1 MQKLDMSLDVTAC
14 LKALSSAFFQYRSH
28 ATEQNTK
35 DLERQIDV
43 LIGLTSSGKPLH
55 GFVPKELLP
64 AECLSSLVGLL
75 SASNVKLSL
84 NSKAMVLLF
93 NLAND
98 PETREVLQSTYDLT
112 STLAAL
118 LHRNHL
124 ASNEK
129 VILQCLQLLEKV
141 TYGCKITTP
150 SGYVEELIRYLVAN
164 IQLPE
169 SDLTI
174 PCLGLLTNLCRH
186 NLPIQAHVKALEN
199 IKSLYRTL
207 IAFLSH
213 SNLTVIVFA
222 LSILTS
228 LSLHEQL
235 GEKLFNSK
243 NIHQTFQLV
252 FTFLINGEGPT
263 TRRSSVDLFV
273 DLLVSPKIQQ
283 SLLIHEHLLFYLEQT
298 LALLHLHQAE
308 EVAKVFELLL
318 TFCTVAGLRSLVC
331 KALLT
336 PANSKPKDPNVNS
349 SYDIVLYWVNQSVD
363 THSTVSIKALDFIKE
378 IYEELVDGGLLS
390 QLSPRTSDLI
400 SVLTTL
406 LIPPMEIDGTI
417 LRQKCTQINKA
428 LEVLSVLCFDDSL
441 KSVVME
447 NLQLDYW
454 WKLLEYQYQHNCI
467 STRSSLAMSWS
478 SEGVSVVLQML
489 DLLCKLKDDVVGLKE
504 QLVSAL
510 QDQRLVPFLA
520 RALSSESRDSV
531 QKALRVLSEATN
543 LPDFQAIWLGDLIA
557 SNNAAREE
565 EMALLRRPND
575 AELSPPSSPRHQV
588 SVANGRNTAPLRPVG
603 PQHVSVKIKPPPR
616 NLQYDANIESLI
628 EKMKSGLEI
637 KPDPHASEIMDI
649 YEAKLAALVTK
660 ESHLQDL
667 LEAKALALSQADRL
681 ISQYRCRR
689 AQSEAEC
696 AKLMQLLQTT
706 EKKAEKQ
713 AEQINELLQAQKAA
727 TKEMEVMLRHNENL
741 KVVEEEHE
749 QLKIAFAEQSQ
760 RLETSQRSLMAA
772 QDEHKA
778 LSDLNEM
785 LRRHNDNLKSQHDC
799 TTKQLQELETERKK
813 VVQQLKEKDSK
824 CQELR
829 KSLSKQQEETKQR
842 EKENEEL
849 QNKNESL
856 KSDLSK
862 ADKERKELAHKL
874 SSLELICR
882 QNEEV
887 IKKREVAIKELQSE
901 LDRQAQIA
909 AMIHNLSSGKVPI
922 SYAGNSS

>member
-1 MQKLDMSLDVTAC
+1 MSLDVTAC
-14 LKALSSAFFQYRSH
+14 LKALSSAFCQYRSH
-28 ATEQNTK
+28 NTDHNTK

-43 LIGLTSSGKPLH
+43 LIGITSAGKPLR
-55 GFVPKELLP
+55 GFNAKELLP

-75 SASNVKLSL
+75 SESSVKPSL
-84 NSKAMVLLF
+84 HTKSMALLF

-98 PETREVLQSTYDLT
+98 RSTRETLHSTYHLT

-118 LHRNHL
+118 LHKHHL
-124 ASNEK
+124 ASNGK
-129 VILQCLQLLEKV
+129 MILQCLKLLERV
-141 TYGCKITTP
+141 TYGCKFTTP
-150 SGYVEELIRYLVAN
+150 SGYIGELIRYLVNN
-164 IQLPE
+164 IQMQE

-174 PCLGLLTNLCRH
+174 PCLGLLANLCRH

-252 FTFLINGEGPT
+252 FTFLINGEGST

-273 DLLVSPKIQQ
+273 DLLASPKIQQ
-283 SLLIHEHLLFYLEQT
+283 SLLIHEHLAFYLEQI
-298 LALLHLHQAE
+298 LALLHLNQADE
-308 EVAKVFELLL
+308 AVKVFELLL
-318 TFCTVAGLRSLVC
+318 TFCSVTGLRCLVC
-331 KALLT
+331 RALFS
-336 PANSKPKDPNVNS
+336 PASSKPKDPNVNS
-349 SYDIVLYWVNQSVD
+349 AYDAVLYWASQSVD
-363 THSTVSIKALDFIKE
+363 THSTVSLKALDFIKE
-378 IYEELVDGGLLS
+378 IYEELVDGGLLD
-390 QLSPRTSDLI
+390 QLSPPTSDLV
-400 SVLTTL
+400 SVLTQL
-406 LIPPMEIDGTI
+406 LVPPTEIDGSLLKQT
-417 LRQKCTQINKA
+417 CAQINKA
-428 LEVLSVLCFDDSL
+428 MEVLNVLCFEDSL
-441 KSVVME
+441 KSIVLGHIKLE
-447 NLQLDYW
+447 CW
-454 WKLLEYQYQHNCI
+454 WKLLEYQYQHNSI
-467 STRSSLAMSWS
+467 GTKSTLALPWS
-478 SEGVSVVLQML
+478 QEGVNLVLQML
-489 DLLCKLKDDVVGLKE
+489 DLLCKLKNDITGLK
-504 QLVSAL
+504 LASAL

-520 RALSSESRDSV
+520 RAMSSDSRDSV
-531 QKALRVLSEATN
+531 QKALRILCDANS

-565 EMALLRRPND
+565 EMTLLRRPNETD
-575 AELSPPSSPRHQV
+575 LSPPSSPRHQV
-588 SVANGRNTAPLRPVG
+588 SINNSRNSTSLRSAGLDHAPVQISAPVKNANR
-603 PQHVSVKIKPPPR
+603 
-616 NLQYDANIESLI
+616 DANIESLI

-649 YEAKLAALVTK
+649 YEAKMAAFVTK

-667 LEAKALALSQADRL
+667 LEAKALALAQADRL

-706 EKKAEKQ
+706 EKKAEQQ
-713 AEQINELLQAQKAA
+713 AEQINELLQAQKSA
-727 TKEMEVMLRHNENL
+727 TKEMEVMMRHNENL
-741 KVVEEEHE
+741 KVVAEEHE

-799 TTKQLQELETERKK
+799 TSRQLQELEQERKK
-813 VVQQLKEKDSK
+813 IAQQLKEKDLK

-829 KSLSKQQEETKQR
+829 KTLQKQEEETKQR
-842 EKENEEL
+842 EKNIEDL
-849 QNKNESL
+849 QEKNDSL
-856 KSDLSK
+856 KSNLAK
-862 ADKERKELAHKL
+862 AEKERKELSHKL

-882 QNEEV
+882 QHEDV
-887 IKKREVAIKELQSE
+887 IKKREATVKELQSE

-909 AMIHNLSSGKVPI
+909 AMIHNLSSGKVPLNNF
-922 SYAGNSS
+922 GTNSS

>member
-1 MQKLDMSLDVTAC
+1 MSLDATAC
-14 LKALSSAFFQYRSH
+14 LKALSSAFCQYRSH
-28 ATEQNTK
+28 ASEQNTK

-43 LIGLTSSGKPLH
+43 LIGITSSGKPLR

-75 SASNVKLSL
+75 SASNVKPNLII
-84 NSKAMVLLF
+84 KAMVLLF

-98 PETREVLQSTYDLT
+98 VETREVLHSTYDLT

-124 ASNEK
+124 SSNEK
-129 VILQCLQLLEKV
+129 TTLQCLQLLERV

-150 SGYVEELIRYLVAN
+150 SGYIEELIRYLVTN

-169 SDLTI
+169 CDLTI

-283 SLLIHEHLLFYLEQT
+283 SLLIHEHLSFYLEQT
-298 LALLHLHQAE
+298 LALLHLHHSE

-318 TFCTVAGLRSLVC
+318 TFCAVSGLRSLLC

-336 PANSKPKDPNVNS
+336 TANCQPKESHVNS
-349 SYDIVLYWVNQSVD
+349 TYDIVLYWISQSVD
-363 THSTVSIKALDFIKE
+363 NHLPVSIKALDFIKE
-378 IYEELVDGGLLS
+378 IYEELVDGGLMN
-390 QLSPRTSDLI
+390 QLSPPTSDLI
-400 SVLTTL
+400 SVLTQL
-406 LIPPMEIDGTI
+406 LIPPAEVDGTI
-417 LRQKCTQINKA
+417 LGQKCAQINKA
-428 LEVLSVLCFDDSL
+428 LEVLSVLCLDDSL
-441 KSVVME
+441 KSAVVE
-447 NLQLDYW
+447 DLRLDYW
-454 WKLLEYQYQHNCI
+454 WKLLEYQYQHNTI
-467 STRSSLAMSWS
+467 ATRSRLAVSWS
-478 SEGVSVVLQML
+478 SEGVCVVLQML
-489 DLLCKLKDDVVGLKE
+489 DLLCKLKEDVIGLE
-504 QLVSAL
+504 TQLASAL
-510 QDQRLVPFLA
+510 QDQRLIPFLA
-520 RALSSESRDSV
+520 RALNSESRDLV
-531 QKALRVLSEATN
+531 QKALRVLREATS
-543 LPDFQAIWLGDLIA
+543 LPDFQAIWLGDLLA

-565 EMALLRRPND
+565 EMSLLRRSQD
-575 AELSPPSSPRHQV
+575 TQLSPSSSPRHQV
-588 SVANGRNTAPLRPVG
+588 SVTNGRNTATLRPVG
-603 PQHVSVKIKPPPR
+603 QQHVPEKVKVPQK
-616 NLQYDANIESLI
+616 NSQHDANIESLI
-628 EKMKSGLEI
+628 EKLKSGLEI

-649 YEAKLAALVTK
+649 YEAKMAAMVTK

-727 TKEMEVMLRHNENL
+727 TKEMEVMLKQNENL

-813 VVQQLKEKDSK
+813 VVQQLKEKDTK

-829 KSLSKQQEETKQR
+829 KTLLKQQEDSKQR

-849 QNKNESL
+849 QNKNETLRSE
-856 KSDLSK
+856 LSK
-862 ADKERKELAHKL
+862 AEKERKELAHKL

-882 QNEEV
+882 QNEDV
-887 IKKREVAIKELQSE
+887 IKKREVTIKELQSE

-922 SYAGNSS
+922 SNFGGNSS

>member
-1 MQKLDMSLDVTAC
+1 MSLDVTAC
-14 LKALSSAFFQYRSH
+14 LKALSSAFCQYRSH
-28 ATEQNTK
+28 TTEQNTK

-43 LIGLTSSGKPLH
+43 LIGITSSGKPLR
-55 GFVPKELLP
+55 GFTPKELLP
-64 AECLSSLVGLL
+64 AECLSSLVGMLNE
-75 SASNVKLSL
+75 SNVKQSL
-84 NSKAMVLLF
+84 HTKAMVLLF

-98 PETREVLQSTYDLT
+98 AETREVLHTTYHLT
-112 STLAAL
+112 STLAAI
-118 LHRNHL
+118 LHRHHL

-129 VILQCLQLLEKV
+129 MIFQCLKLLERV

-150 SGYVEELIRYLVAN
+150 SGYIEELIRYLVTN

-169 SDLTI
+169 SDLTV

-186 NLPIQAHVKALEN
+186 NLPIQAHIKALEN
-199 IKSLYRTL
+199 IKSLYRML

-213 SNLTVIVFA
+213 SNLTVIVFS

-235 GEKLFNSK
+235 GEKLFNAK

-273 DLLVSPKIQQ
+273 DLLASPKIQQ
-283 SLLIHEHLLFYLEQT
+283 SLLIHEHLPFYLEQI
-298 LALLHLHQAE
+298 LALLQLNEAE
-308 EVAKVFELLL
+308 EAAKVFELLL
-318 TFCTVAGLRSLVC
+318 TFCSVTGLRNLVC
-331 KALLT
+331 KALFST
-336 PANSKPKDPNVNS
+336 VSSRPKDPKINS
-349 SYDIVLYWVNQSVD
+349 AYDVVLYWASQSVD
-363 THSTVSIKALDFIKE
+363 IHSTVSLKALDFIKE
-378 IYEELVDGGLLS
+378 IYEELVDGGLLE
-390 QLSPRTSDLI
+390 QLSPRTSYLI
-400 SVLTTL
+400 PVLTQL
-406 LIPPMEIDGTI
+406 LIPPTEIDGTI
-417 LRQKCTQINKA
+417 LKQKCAQINKA
-428 LEVLSVLCFDDSL
+428 LEDSL
-441 KSVVME
+441 KSVVLGQL
-447 NLQLDYW
+447 NLDYW
-454 WKLLEYQYQHNCI
+454 WKLLEYQYQHN
-467 STRSSLAMSWS
+467 SVGTRSSVAVSWS
-478 SEGVSVVLQML
+478 LEGVNVVLQML
-489 DLLCKLKDDVVGLKE
+489 DLLCKLKNDVMGLQE
-504 QLVSAL
+504 QLAAAL

-520 RALSSESRDSV
+520 RSLSSDSRDSV
-531 QKALRVLSEATN
+531 QKALRILSEATN

-565 EMALLRRPND
+565 EMSLLRRPND
-575 AELSPPSSPRHQV
+575 TELSPPSSPRHQV
-588 SVANGRNTAPLRPVG
+588 SLANTKNSTSVRPVG
-603 PQHVSVKIKPPPR
+603 VNNVSMKSKILP
-616 NLQYDANIESLI
+616 NNSQYDSNIESLI

-649 YEAKLAALVTK
+649 YEAKMAALVTK

-667 LEAKALALSQADRL
+667 LEAKALALAQADRL

-706 EKKAEKQ
+706 EKKAENQ
-713 AEQINELLQAQKAA
+713 AQQINELLEAQKAA
-727 TKEMEVMLRHNENL
+727 TKEMEIMLRHNENL

-778 LSDLNEM
+778 LSDLNDM

-799 TTKQLQELETERKK
+799 TTKQLHELETERKK
-813 VVQQLKEKDSK
+813 VVQQLKEKDTK

-829 KSLSKQQEETKQR
+829 KTLQKQEEETKQR
-842 EKENEEL
+842 EKNIDDL
-849 QNKNESL
+849 QNTNESL
-856 KSDLSK
+856 NRDLAK
-862 ADKERKELAHKL
+862 TDKERKELAHKL
-874 SSLELICR
+874 SSLELVCQ
-882 QNEEV
+882 QNEDV

-922 SYAGNSS
+922 TNFAGKSS

>member
-1 MQKLDMSLDVTAC
+1 MDVTAC
-14 LKALSSAFFQYRSH
+14 LKALSSAFYQYRSH
-28 ATEQNTK
+28 TTDQNTK

-43 LIGLTSSGKPLH
+43 LIGVTSSGKPLR
-55 GFVPKELLP
+55 GFNAKELLP

-75 SASNVKLSL
+75 SESNVKASL
-84 NSKAMVLLF
+84 QSKAVVLLF

-98 PETREVLQSTYDLT
+98 TETREILHTTYHVT

-118 LHRNHL
+118 LHKHHL

-129 VILQCLQLLEKV
+129 MILQCLQLLERV

-150 SGYVEELIRYLVAN
+150 SGYIEELIRYLVTN
-164 IQLPE
+164 IQKPE
-169 SDLTI
+169 SNLTI
-174 PCLGLLTNLCRH
+174 PCLGLLANLCRH

-235 GEKLFNSK
+235 GEKLFNPK

-252 FTFLINGEGPT
+252 FTFLINGEGPM

-273 DLLVSPKIQQ
+273 DLLASPKIQQ
-283 SLLIHEHLLFYLEQT
+283 SLLIHEHLAFYLEQI
-298 LALLHLHQAE
+298 LALLHLNQAE
-308 EVAKVFELLL
+308 EAAKVFELLL
-318 TFCTVAGLRSLVC
+318 TFCSVTGLRSLVC
-331 KALLT
+331 RALFT
-336 PANSKPKDPNVNS
+336 PASSKPKDPNVNS
-349 SYDIVLYWVNQSVD
+349 ACDVVLYWASQSVD
-363 THSTVSIKALDFIKE
+363 THSTVSLKALDFIKE
-378 IYEELVDGGLLS
+378 IYEELVDGGLLN
-390 QLSPRTSDLI
+390 QLSPRTCDLVP
-400 SVLTTL
+400 VLTQL
-406 LIPPMEIDGTI
+406 LVPPTEIDGAV
-417 LRQKCTQINKA
+417 LKQKCAQINKA
-428 LEVLSVLCFDDSL
+428 LEVLSVLCFEDSL
-441 KSVVME
+441 KSIV
-447 NLQLDYW
+447 LGQLKLDYW
-454 WKLLEYQYQHNCI
+454 WKLLEYQYQHNSVGAR
-467 STRSSLAMSWS
+467 STLALSWS
-478 SEGVSVVLQML
+478 LEGVNVVLQML
-489 DLLCKLKDDVVGLKE
+489 DLLCKLKNDVKGLKG
-504 QLVSAL
+504 QLASAL

-520 RALSSESRDSV
+520 RSLSSDSRDSV
-531 QKALRVLSEATN
+531 QKSLRILCEAN
-543 LPDFQAIWLGDLIA
+543 SLPDFQAIWLGDLIA

-565 EMALLRRPND
+565 EMTLLRRPVD
-575 AELSPPSSPRHQV
+575 TELSPPSSPRHQV
-588 SVANGRNTAPLRPVG
+588 SMINGRNSTVRSGGLDHVPVKITAPPKNT
-603 PQHVSVKIKPPPR
+603 HH
-616 NLQYDANIESLI
+616 DANIESLI

-649 YEAKLAALVTK
+649 YEAKMAALVTK

-667 LEAKALALSQADRL
+667 LEAKALALAQADRL

-706 EKKAEKQ
+706 EKKAEQQ
-713 AEQINELLQAQKAA
+713 AEQINELVQAQKAA
-727 TKEMEVMLRHNENL
+727 TKEMEVMMKHNENL
-741 KVVEEEHE
+741 KVVAEEHE
-749 QLKIAFAEQSQ
+749 QLKIAYAEQSQ

-799 TTKQLQELETERKK
+799 TSKQLQELEVERKK
-813 VVQQLKEKDSK
+813 IVQQLKEKETK

-829 KSLSKQQEETKQR
+829 KALQKQEEEKKQC
-842 EKENEEL
+842 EKNIDDL
-849 QNKNESL
+849 QEKNESL
-856 KSDLSK
+856 KNDLTK
-862 ADKERKELAHKL
+862 AEKERKELSHKL

-882 QNEEV
+882 QNEDV
-887 IKKREVAIKELQSE
+887 IKKREEAVKELQSE

-922 SYAGNSS
+922 SSYRGNPS

>member
-1 MQKLDMSLDVTAC
+1 MSLDVTAC
-14 LKALSSAFFQYRSH
+14 LKALSAAFCQYRSH
-28 ATEQNTK
+28 TTDQNTK

-43 LIGLTSSGKPLH
+43 LIGITSSGKPLR
-55 GFVPKELLP
+55 GFNAKELLP

-75 SASNVKLSL
+75 SESNVKPSL
-84 NSKAMVLLF
+84 HTKAMVLLF
-93 NLAND
+93 NLANVR
-98 PETREVLQSTYDLT
+98 ETREILHTTYHLA

-118 LHRNHL
+118 LHRHHL

-129 VILQCLQLLEKV
+129 MILQCLQLLERV

-150 SGYVEELIRYLVAN
+150 SGYIEELIRYLVTN
-164 IQLPE
+164 TQMPE

-174 PCLGLLTNLCRH
+174 PCLGLLANLCRH

-252 FTFLINGEGPT
+252 FTFLINGEGPM

-273 DLLVSPKIQQ
+273 DLLASPKIQQ
-283 SLLIHEHLLFYLEQT
+283 SLLIHEHLAFYLEQI
-298 LALLHLHQAE
+298 LALLHLNQAE
-308 EVAKVFELLL
+308 EAAKVFELLL
-318 TFCTVAGLRSLVC
+318 TFCSVTGLRSLVC
-331 KALLT
+331 RALFS
-336 PANSKPKDPNVNS
+336 PASSKPKDPNVNS
-349 SYDIVLYWVNQSVD
+349 AYNVVLYWASQSVD
-363 THSTVSIKALDFIKE
+363 THSTVSLKALDFIKE
-378 IYEELVDGGLLS
+378 IYEELVDGGLLD
-390 QLSPRTSDLI
+390 QLSPRTSDLVP
-400 SVLTTL
+400 VLTQL
-406 LIPPMEIDGTI
+406 LIPPTEIDGAI
-417 LRQKCTQINKA
+417 LKQKCAQVNKA
-428 LEVLSVLCFDDSL
+428 LEVLSDILGIVLGNL
-441 KSVVME
+441 K
-447 NLQLDYW
+447 LDYW
-454 WKLLEYQYQHNCI
+454 WKLLEYQYQHN
-467 STRSSLAMSWS
+467 SVGTRSTLALSWS
-478 SEGVSVVLQML
+478 LEGVSVVLQML
-489 DLLCKLKDDVVGLKE
+489 DLLCKLKNDVKGLKD
-504 QLVSAL
+504 QLASAL

-520 RALSSESRDSV
+520 RSLSSDSRNSV
-531 QKALRVLSEATN
+531 QKALRILCEAN
-543 LPDFQAIWLGDLIA
+543 SLPDFQGIWLGDLIA

-565 EMALLRRPND
+565 EMTLLRRPTET
-575 AELSPPSSPRHQV
+575 ELSPPSSPRHHV
-588 SVANGRNTAPLRPVG
+588 SITNGRNSSSLRSVGLDYIPVKITAP
-603 PQHVSVKIKPPPR
+603 VK
-616 NLQYDANIESLI
+616 NAHHDSNIESLI

-649 YEAKLAALVTK
+649 YEAKMAALVTK

-667 LEAKALALSQADRL
+667 LEAKALALAQADRL

-706 EKKAEKQ
+706 EKKAEQQ

-727 TKEMEVMLRHNENL
+727 TKEMEVMMRHNENL
-741 KVVEEEHE
+741 QAVAEEHE
-749 QLKIAFAEQSQ
+749 QLKIGFAEQSQ

-799 TTKQLQELETERKK
+799 TSKQLQELEQERKK
-813 VVQQLKEKDSK
+813 VVQQLKEKDAK
-824 CQELR
+824 YQELR
-829 KSLSKQQEETKQR
+829 KALQKQEEETKQC
-842 EKENEEL
+842 EKNINDL
-849 QNKNESL
+849 QEKNESL
-856 KSDLSK
+856 KNDLTK
-862 ADKERKELAHKL
+862 AEKERKELSHKL

-882 QNEEV
+882 QNEDV

-901 LDRQAQIA
+901 LDRQSQIA

-922 SYAGNSS
+922 NSYGGSSS